1 LIEESAALD
10 DPDVA
15 ELVGL
20 SNKAVKDGE
29 TSKPGV
35 TDLLKRADGA
45 LQESKN
51 VPKDD
56 GDINDDEIAALFE
69 QIKNDKDLKPFD
81 DTPDRS
87 ATPDKH
93 SKDHVAPDD
102 SAEVAAI
109 LSQLMD
115 ETRLEQKFEDSDS
128 EGVFPSTS
136 RLSLPSAPK
145 DGDASEDDF
154 AARLAK
160 LKGPPPNTYTGKD
173 RGDINVFIPGIS
185 KTQEEDESV
194 HWCGKTNEYC
204 VAHL

>member
-1 LIEESAALD
+1 MIEESAALD
-10 DPDVA
+10 DPDVV

-20 SNKAVKDGE
+20 SKKAVKDGE
-29 TSKPGV
+29 TSRPAA

-51 VPKDD
+51 VPEDD
-56 GDINDDEIAALFE
+56 GDINEDEIAALLE

-81 DTPDRS
+81 DTPERS
-87 ATPDKH
+87 TTPDQR
-93 SKDHVAPDD
+93 SKDHVATDD

-109 LSQLMD
+109 LSQLTD
-115 ETRLEQKFEDSDS
+115 ETRLEQTFEDSDS

-154 AARLAK
+154 AVRLAK
-160 LKGPPPNTYTGKD
+160 LKGPAPNTYTGKN

-185 KTQEEDESV
+185 KTQDEDESA
-194 HWCGKTNEYC
+194 HWCGKTNEFC
-204 VAHL
+204 IAHL